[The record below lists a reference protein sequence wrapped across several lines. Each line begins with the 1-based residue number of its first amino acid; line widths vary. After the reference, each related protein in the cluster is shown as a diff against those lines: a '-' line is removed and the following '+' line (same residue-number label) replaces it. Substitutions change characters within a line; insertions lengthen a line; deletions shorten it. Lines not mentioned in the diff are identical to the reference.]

1 MFAPN
6 TSFNAEP
13 VFDLGKILEFNEG
26 FYDILTS
33 VFVEKLLQLPVAG
46 TYSVTTERFR
56 PDLISY
62 KIYGSEQYKLMLML
76 YNSLNSYTEVVPGI
90 TRSYPSLSSM
100 EAILFDTT
108 VR

>member
-1 MFAPN
+1 MFSPD

-13 VFDLGKILEFNEG
+13 VFDLGKIIEFNEG

-33 VFVEKLLQLPVAG
+33 VFVEKLLQLPVTG
-46 TYSVTTERFR
+46 TYTVTTERFR

-62 KIYGSEQYKLMLML
+62 NIYGSEQYKLMLML
-76 YNSLNSYTEVVPGI
+76 YNNLSAYTDLVPGV
-90 TRSYPSLSSM
+90 TLSYPALSSM

>member
-6 TSFNAEP
+6 TSFNADP
-13 VFDLGKILEFNEG
+13 VFDIGKIMEFNEG

-33 VFVEKLLQLPVAG
+33 VFVAKLLALPVTG
-46 TYSVTTERFR
+46 TYTVTTERFR

-76 YNSLNSYTEVVPGI
+76 YNNLNAYTEILPGL
-90 TRSYPSLSSM
+90 TLSYPSLSAM

>member
-6 TSFNAEP
+6 TSFSSTL
-13 VFDLGKILEFNEG
+13 VFDIGKIMEFNNG

-33 VFVEKLLQLPVAG
+33 VFVEKLRKLPVAG
-46 TYSVTTERFR
+46 TYRVTTERFR

-62 KIYGSEQYKLMLML
+62 RIYGAEQYKIVLML
-76 YNSLNSYTEVVPGI
+76 YNNLSSYLEIIPGL
-90 TRSYPSLSSM
+90 TLSYPSMNNIES
-100 EAILFDTT
+100 ILFDQT